1 MNIPNLPR
9 MDTPLT
15 INSQDGRGTIHPDW
29 YKYFSQMTN
38 ELQINQSE
46 EGTQIPKQ
54 NTANIAKIQANVF
67 TPRFVYNETTQKP
80 MVWVNGAFEN
90 ITTAAP

>member
-15 INSQDGRGTIHPDW
+15 INDQMGRGTIHPDW
-29 YKYFSQMTN
+29 YKYFSQLTN

-46 EGTQIPKQ
+46 EGTSIPQK
-54 NTANIAKIQANVF
+54 NTADIAKIQANIF
-67 TPRFVYNETTQKP
+67 TPRFIYDEQAQEPK
-80 MVWVNGAFEN
+80 VWVNGVFKT
-90 ITTAAP
+90 ITTS